1 MIDFKT
7 AITQD
12 IAELE
17 LALII
22 LHGLK
27 GTNMARLALLDEAE
41 KRDETL

>member
-1 MIDFKT
+1 MIDFKA

-12 IAELE
+12 ISEIE

-27 GTNMARLALLDEAE
+27 DTNMARLALIQEAE
-41 KRDETL
+41 KREH